1 MHLSYSKIG
10 AASVAMVLAEM
21 EDIFQKREAHEIDG
35 MPATRQQADFDV
47 YANFLNEN
55 AIVLGGTGA
64 VHDQQTLVNTPIK
77 INQSAKNRF
86 LSILSRVTK
95 AHEGVSRQER
105 LFVHWFWSQIQS
117 SLLHRP

>member
-10 AASVAMVLAEM
+10 AASVSMVLSEM
-21 EDIFQKREAHEIDG
+21 EDSFQKKGVHDKEG
-35 MPATRQQADFDV
+35 VPATRQQADFHA
-47 YANFLNEN
+47 YANFLTEN
-55 AIVLGGTGA
+55 AFVLGGTGA
-64 VHDQQTLVNTPIK
+64 VHDQQICVNKPVK

-105 LFVHWFWSQIQS
+105 LFVHWFWSQIQN

>member
-10 AASVAMVLAEM
+10 AASVAMVLAEI

-47 YANFLNEN
+47 YANFLAEN
-55 AIVLGGTGA
+55 AVVLDGTGT
-64 VHDQQTLVNTPIK
+64 VHDQQTCVNTPVK

-105 LFVHWFWSQIQS
+105 LFVHWYWSQIQN

>member
-1 MHLSYSKIG
+1 MHISYSKIG

-21 EDIFQKREAHEIDG
+21 EDIFQKKGVHDKEG
-35 MPATRQQADFDV
+35 TPATRQQADFDV
-47 YANFLNEN
+47 YANFLAEN
-55 AIVLGGTGA
+55 AIVLGGTGGI
-64 VHDQQTLVNTPIK
+64 HDQQTCVNTPVK

-105 LFVHWFWSQIQS
+105 IFVHWFWSQIQN

>member
-10 AASVAMVLAEM
+10 VASVAMVLSEM
-21 EDIFQKREAHEIDG
+21 EDIFQKNGVNDKGG
-35 MPATRQQADFDV
+35 MPATGQQADFDV
-47 YANFLNEN
+47 YVNFLAEN

-64 VHDQQTLVNTPIK
+64 VQDQQTCVNTPVK

-86 LSILSRVTK
+86 LSILSRITK

-105 LFVHWFWSQIQS
+105 LFVHWFWSQVQN
-117 SLLHRP
+117 SLQHRP

>member
-21 EDIFQKREAHEIDG
+21 EDILQKREAHEIDG
-35 MPATRQQADFDV
+35 MPSTRQQADFDV

>member
-35 MPATRQQADFDV
+35 MPAIRQQADFDV

-55 AIVLGGTGA
+55 AIVLGDTGA
-64 VHDQQTLVNTPIK
+64 VHDQQTLVNTPVK